1 MLDSITRK
9 YVRRRENTWGNAR
22 VVDAVNRNPGRF
34 VSQLAVTSAAG
45 LSANVRRILGM
56 TSLASELALTRLR
69 EHRKEIS
76 DVLARYGASN
86 PRLFGSIAQG
96 NAGPESDV
104 DLLLDLAPQDAS
116 RRRLRRPPQRRRF
129 GICPKPGHRVVTRSA
144 QDRLTD
150 IQMAIARVYSYRPSL
165 KGEHSEMA
173 VSAIL
178 REIGIIGEAVNAL
191 PESVIATRPEIAW
204 RQIAAMRN
212 FLIHEYFNI
221 D

>member
-1 MLDSITRK
+1 M
-9 YVRRRENTWGNAR
+9 
-22 VVDAVNRNPGRF
+22 
-34 VSQLAVTSAAG
+34 
-45 LSANVRRILGM
+45 
-56 TSLASELALTRLR
+56 
-69 EHRKEIS
+69 
-76 DVLARYGASN
+76 
-86 PRLFGSIAQG
+86 
-96 NAGPESDV
+96 
-104 DLLLDLAPQDAS
+104 
-116 RRRLRRPPQRRRF
+116 
-129 GICPKPGHRVVTRSA
+129 TRSA

-221 D
+221 DEAVVEDVIANDLDPLSVAVNELLDPS

>member
-1 MLDSITRK
+1 M
-9 YVRRRENTWGNAR
+9 
-22 VVDAVNRNPGRF
+22 
-34 VSQLAVTSAAG
+34 
-45 LSANVRRILGM
+45 
-56 TSLASELALTRLR
+56 
-69 EHRKEIS
+69 
-76 DVLARYGASN
+76 
-86 PRLFGSIAQG
+86 
-96 NAGPESDV
+96 
-104 DLLLDLAPQDAS
+104 
-116 RRRLRRPPQRRRF
+116 
-129 GICPKPGHRVVTRSA
+129 TRSA

-191 PESVIATRPEIAW
+191 PESVIAKRPEIAW

-221 D
+221 DEAVVEDVIANDLDPLSAAVDELLDLS